1 MKYTSI
7 NTNFNKL
14 EIVMP
19 LLINRAVN
27 RNQVAYIFLHLD
39 TINKSR
45 LITVLKDKLVGDY
58 GTGKLTFVDNVDIK
72 ATIKE
77 VFDLIQ

>member
-58 GTGKLTFVDNVDIK
+58 GTGKLTFVDIK
-72 ATIKE
+72 TTIKE